1 MSEGTA
7 LVQVETPRGTLWVE
21 AALAPNVP
29 RVAVERGAAERVAA
43 ERVAAEGAAGAGP
56 EAEAILPVP
65 HPGDL
70 VELIRAL
77 VSLVEGGLA
86 DARPSKTTVQAGL
99 KLTGE
104 TGSLAGW
111 VLGKAAG
118 EANLSLTLEWD
129 RPTP

>member
-7 LVQVETPRGTLWVE
+7 LVQVETARGALWVE

-29 RVAVERGAAERVAA
+29 RVPVERVAA
-43 ERVAAEGAAGAGP
+43 AGAAGP
-56 EAEAILPVP
+56 IAETILAVP

-129 RPTP
+129 RPT